1 LQRPRTQLTAP
12 PEIMLTPITMDSR
25 MPSSTAPDAFDDF
38 DLNFLYS
45 EQTAEGQMS
54 RFFKFVRKE

>member
-1 LQRPRTQLTAP
+1 
-12 PEIMLTPITMDSR
+12 MLTPITMDSR
-25 MPSSTAPDAFDDF
+25 MPSSTAPIAFDDF

-54 RFFKFVRKE
+54 RFFKFVPKE